1 MHCRRVPTPW
11 PRSASRCLPSPL
23 WWISGG
29 TASRRIW
36 SHSVF
41 RPCGEAGC
49 TSACFRSSIGH
60 TKWPTHGA
68 RAGKPSCERPWR
80 RCKARFKRMRLLSSW
95 PRRFLRSGKRGLSS
109 GRRRFSAPRLPWKGA
124 MVLWHSCIIISE
136 ACPGTDTRCG
146 PSCITSIVAPQ
157 MERPPRPGFSGG
169 RFRIS
174 LRRFYP
180 RSRYCL
186 GLGNAMTMSC
196 YVTDVMKCPALRG
209 YPTIR
214 LDGQKSR
221 QLRREKGWSPKELR
235 KRAKCSISIAAIRYV
250 EANKRPVYLE
260 TLRIIAE
267 ALGVDPL
274 SLVATDKPPQ
284 GNCLCGMSAQ
294 CPHTTVRLSSRIDQ
308 CVNLLLGIAIG
319 NAFGAG
325 YDHLPP
331 AEVARRF
338 TFTRYDKAPHPQAK
352 HRSGHYTGD
361 TQMSL
366 AVAEALLSGKQ
377 FTTDTLATSLRDAY
391 HRDKKG
397 RDYSDR
403 TRSALEQPT
412 VAGVQARGPSVT
424 NGAALRAV

>member
-209 YPTIR
+209 YPRHGERQACLKRRPAPMHHLFTMADQRQHREHR
-214 LDGQKSR
+214 LDEHAVLPLTALTQFQVAGIP
-221 QLRREKGWSPKELR
+221 LRGMEAGVAQDNHTPIKLLNQPLKGVVSDIGRGTHPSYDQPPLIQEETPFPADNPPVIRE
-235 KRAKCSISIAAIRYV
+235 AFAADLLGAAAFAHRMDQ
-250 EANKRPVYLE
+250 RDP
-260 TLRIIAE
+260 R
-267 ALGVDPL
+267 GVDDPE
-274 SLVATDKPPQ
+274 D
-284 GNCLCGMSAQ
+284 
-294 CPHTTVRLSSRIDQ
+294 
-308 CVNLLLGIAIG
+308 
-319 NAFGAG
+319 
-325 YDHLPP
+325 
-331 AEVARRF
+331 RRGG
-338 TFTRYDKAPHPQAK
+338 QE
-352 HRSGHYTGD
+352 G
-361 TQMSL
+361 
-366 AVAEALLSGKQ
+366 
-377 FTTDTLATSLRDAY
+377 LR
-391 HRDKKG
+391 
-397 RDYSDR
+397 
-403 TRSALEQPT
+403 
-412 VAGVQARGPSVT
+412 
-424 NGAALRAV
+424 